1 MFNNLITMM
10 MSVKK
15 WNNNVD
21 DNNHKDNNNNIN
33 YTLCTLYTLLY
44 IKEIVEHIYKV
55 KRIYVY
61 KEIQQML
68 YKCQTRNI
76 IFCRE
81 SDLSFFKLY
90 IQEVFTIPKKLKV
103 RFIEFQNFVHQTF
116 GHIFIV
122 LKIILVKWFCQS
134 LCFVFC
140 VKLDILWVSNI
151 M

>member
-1 MFNNLITMM
+1 

-81 SDLSFFKLY
+81 SDLSFFNSYTFKKFLLY
-90 IQEVFTIPKKLKV
+90 PKSWK
-103 RFIEFQNFVHQTF
+103 
-116 GHIFIV
+116 
-122 LKIILVKWFCQS
+122 S
-134 LCFVFC
+134 
-140 VKLDILWVSNI
+140 DS
-151 M
+151 